1 MVIKNH
7 RKEDNFNDYAGLDS
21 GWKFKRVDKNEE
33 YPEINHNGNY
43 CIAGGGSCFNA
54 THVEFYG
61 VNWLIKFINIIY
73 LIELKNEFWDFEF
86 KFISSK
92 ISTFSFNFY

>member
-43 CIAGGGSCFNA
+43 CIAGTGSRFNA
-54 THVEFYG
+54 TDIEFYG
-61 VNWLIKFINIIY
+61 VK
-73 LIELKNEFWDFEF
+73 
-86 KFISSK
+86 
-92 ISTFSFNFY
+92 